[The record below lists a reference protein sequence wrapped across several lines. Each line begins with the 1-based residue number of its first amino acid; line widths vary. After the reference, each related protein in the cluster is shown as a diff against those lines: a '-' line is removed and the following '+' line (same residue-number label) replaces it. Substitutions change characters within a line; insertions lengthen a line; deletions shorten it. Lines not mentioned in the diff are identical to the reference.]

1 MFGIQDVLIFV
12 ISAILLNMTPGQD
25 TMYILTRS
33 LAQGKRAGVYSVL
46 GISTGLAVHTCAAA
60 LGLSAVLAA
69 SSSLFLTVKLAGA
82 LYLIYLGWR
91 MLRTPLKVYSQ
102 ETADV
107 VNRSRFKGIYVQ
119 GVLTNVLNPKV
130 ALFFL
135 AFMPQFIRP
144 ESSQHT
150 QAFLFLGGIF
160 IITGTLWCL
169 GLAFFASAMGQLL
182 QRRQFLANKM
192 ISLAGL
198 VLIGLGF
205 NLGADAWC

>member
-1 MFGIQDVLIFV
+1 MYGIQDVLLFV

-46 GISTGLAVHTCAAA
+46 GISTGLAMHTCAAA

-119 GVLTNVLNPKV
+119 GILTNVLNPKV

-150 QAFLFLGGIF
+150 QAFLLLGGIF

-182 QRRQFLANKM
+182 QRRQVLANKM
-192 ISLAGL
+192 NSLAGL

-205 NLGADAWC
+205 NLGADAWR